1 MSDAG
6 EESGGGSGQ
15 RLGEEARERLADVV
29 ELQPTKNAD
38 LQERWGLDGGSE
50 VHGYLESE
58 LKEYYYRNEDS
69 LICATPEAVELVGGD
84 ASGLTVTVTPFQAA
98 ILGVLVD
105 PEERA
110 ESVVSV
116 LHKLREEGC
125 DPDDGADAV
134 RSALRRLTDRG
145 LVDVVERTV
154 PTFRLALARTDLDVD
169 VDVEDSDSDSGSDE
183 SG

>member
-6 EESGGGSGQ
+6 EESGSGDGQ

-29 ELQPTKNAD
+29 ELQPTKNAA
-38 LQERWGLDGGSE
+38 LQERWGMDSGSE

-58 LKEYYYRNEDS
+58 LKKYYYRNEES

-84 ASGLTVTVTPFQAA
+84 ASGMSVTVTPFQAA
-98 ILGVLVD
+98 VLEVLAG

-116 LHKLREEGC
+116 LHKLRDAGR
-125 DPDDGADAV
+125 DTDADAV
-134 RSALRRLTDRG
+134 RSALRRLADRG
-145 LVDVVERTV
+145 LVEVVERTV
-154 PTFRLALARTDLDVD
+154 PTFKLALARADLDVA
-169 VDVEDSDSDSGSDE
+169 VEDPDE
-183 SG
+183 KE